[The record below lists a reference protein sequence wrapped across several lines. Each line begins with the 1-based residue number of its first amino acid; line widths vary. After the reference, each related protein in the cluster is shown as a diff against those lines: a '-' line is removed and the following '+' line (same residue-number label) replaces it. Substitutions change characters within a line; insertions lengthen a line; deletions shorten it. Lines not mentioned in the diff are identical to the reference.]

1 MAGAAEQDEHVKRGV
16 AVGQRPDAVE
26 EGAERI
32 GHAAGEQR
40 KRREFLPYLTI
51 MRQEE

>member
-1 MAGAAEQDEHVKRGV
+1 LTQKGR
-16 AVGQRPDAVE
+16 
-26 EGAERI
+26 
-32 GHAAGEQR
+32 AAGEQR